1 MSAPAEKLVDIPPTD
16 GGTTDHFRAQSIAA
30 SISQWFAAGHRDL
43 PWRRTRDPYAVWVSE
58 VMLQQT
64 RVETVAPRFLKW
76 MERFPS
82 VAVLAEAPLDDV
94 LAEWSGLGY
103 YARARNLHAA
113 ARMVAEEYGGRIP
126 DDEAGIAALPG
137 IGRYTTGAILS
148 IAFGKKAP
156 ILDGNVERVL
166 ARAFRVAGDP
176 RHGSTRE
183 QLWRLAAEVAG
194 GDHDP
199 SQVNQ
204 GLMEL
209 GALVCSPRRPAC
221 LACPITRLCEA
232 RRHGDAESFP
242 FPTVKTK
249 VTAVEQVTIALIRD
263 RKVLLVRRP
272 PEGLWGGLF
281 ELPSG
286 EPLVG
291 ETPLC
296 AARRI
301 AQEKAG
307 LEVIEAA
314 PMPAPNDRFVQ
325 ELTHLRVTFHAF
337 RADAPRTRVKRAGY
351 DAHQWIDLARA
362 RLLGIA
368 RSTQRL
374 LAALA
379 DEETQKRRAIAS
391 TRRLT

>member
-1 MSAPAEKLVDIPPTD
+1 MRALSERAPASDD
-16 GGTTDHFRAQSIAA
+16 RAQAEALAKSVAA
-30 SISQWFAAGHRDL
+30 WFAAGHRDL

-64 RVETVAPRFLKW
+64 RVDTVAPRFTRW
-76 MERFPS
+76 MQRFPS
-82 VAVLAEAPLDDV
+82 VAALAEAPLDDV

-113 ARMVAEEYGGRIP
+113 ARIVAEEHDGKIP
-126 DDEAGIAALPG
+126 DDEAGISALPG

-148 IAFGKKAP
+148 IAYGKKAP

-166 ARAFRVAGDP
+166 ARVFRVEGDP
-176 RHGSTRE
+176 RHGRTRDR
-183 QLWRLAAEVAG
+183 LWQLAAEVAG
-194 GDHDP
+194 TDEDP
-199 SQVNQ
+199 SHVNQ

-209 GALVCSPRRPAC
+209 GALVCSPKRPAC
-221 LACPITRLCEA
+221 LACPVTSVCSA
-232 RRHGDAESFP
+232 RRHGDAESLP
-242 FPTVKTK
+242 NPTAKVK
-249 VTAVEQVTIALIRD
+249 VSAVEQVTIALVRD
-263 RKVLLVRRP
+263 GKVLLARRP

-291 ETPLC
+291 ETPLS

-301 AQEKAG
+301 AKEKVG
-307 LEVIEAA
+307 LTIEAA
-314 PMPAPNDRFVQ
+314 LPLPAPNDRFVQ

-337 RADAPRTRVKRAGY
+337 RAEAPRTRVKRSGY
-351 DAHQWIDLARA
+351 DAHEWIDLERA

-368 RSTQRL
+368 RATQRL
-374 LAALA
+374 LSALSVMEA
-379 DEETQKRRAIAS
+379 GERRTRREIAFQ
-391 TRRLT
+391 RRLT